1 MAPLKLIAID
11 LDETL
16 LRRDK
21 TYEVARFNQVLKELR
36 SQSVLVAIVTGNSY
50 DKVKDYFE
58 ASIRPFLYFACDN
71 GNYLVQNE
79 VTLKK
84 IGIPYERFIE
94 IIDFIDEFKG
104 YYPALCL
111 GDATYERESKGVGHE
126 ILAQFNPR
134 VQRVDSFRELP
145 EDSLVTKIAILSQD
159 DLDRNKA
166 LVRIINERYE
176 DVTAVTSAENW
187 VDIYNCQG
195 GKGSAIRFL
204 KERYQLKAEDCL
216 AMGDSLNDESMMKE
230 VHYSVAMENAD
241 KDLVMQCRYQIGN
254 NNDQAVVQL
263 MEDYQQ
269 TGSLDF
275 MQKYRTIKI

>member
-50 DKVKDYFE
+50 DKVKDYFD

-126 ILAQFNPR
+126 ILSQFNPR
-134 VQRVDSFRELP
+134 VQRVDSFRDLP

-166 LVRIINERYE
+166 LVRIINERY
-176 DVTAVTSAENW
+176 D
-187 VDIYNCQG
+187 
-195 GKGSAIRFL
+195 L
-204 KERYQLKAEDCL
+204 
-216 AMGDSLNDESMMKE
+216 SLI
-230 VHYSVAMENAD
+230 H
-241 KDLVMQCRYQIGN
+241 I
-254 NNDQAVVQL
+254 
-263 MEDYQQ
+263 
-269 TGSLDF
+269 
-275 MQKYRTIKI
+275 